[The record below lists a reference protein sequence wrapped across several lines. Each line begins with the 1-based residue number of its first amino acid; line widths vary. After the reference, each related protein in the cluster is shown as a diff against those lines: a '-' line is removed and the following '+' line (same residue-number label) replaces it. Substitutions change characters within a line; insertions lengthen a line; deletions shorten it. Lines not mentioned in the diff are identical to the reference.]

1 VVHGDIGRTAFEIA
15 HGVATLD
22 HQLTNQL
29 VRLDDDPFGVIDE
42 AALQSAPSLAEPSG
56 LSRRQ
61 RCDREV
67 LNALF
72 ARLEF
77 RFGFCSP
84 SELTDSS
91 AVFRTEALLKP
102 LGLLLPLG
110 EKPCRNCKQCN
121 DHNTDNDDNP
131 L

>member
-1 VVHGDIGRTAFEIA
+1 MQRRKLGRTPFEVA
-15 HGVATLD
+15 HGVATLE

-29 VRLDDDPFGVIDE
+29 IRLDDDPLGVIDE
-42 AALQSAPSLAEPSG
+42 AALQSVPSLAEPGG

-61 RCDREV
+61 RCDSEV
-67 LNALF
+67 LDALF

-91 AVFRTEALLKP
+91 AVFRTEPLLKP
-102 LGLLLPLG
+102 LGLPFPFV
-110 EKPCRNCKQCN
+110 EKPCRNGEQCN
-121 DHNTDNDDNP
+121 DHNSGNNGP